1 MADNMTFNII
11 DFIAGLYPYVFDIA
25 VLRRVAYDCGV
36 IEITEYSELTE
47 EQKDRCR
54 IALLETLVLNPY
66 QTASQT
72 SKHGEWQEQTGSQMT
87 TAKNIESIK
96 NELKRLYKKY
106 GEDEKLEQL
115 ESETANLEWMEEST
129 FNVMC

>member
-96 NELKRLYKKY
+96 SELKRLYKKY

-115 ESETANLEWMEEST
+115 ESETANLEWME
-129 FNVMC
+129 

>member
-47 EQKDRCR
+47 EQQDRCR

-96 NELKRLYKKY
+96 NELKRLYNKY

-115 ESETANLEWMEEST
+115 ESETANLEWME
-129 FNVMC
+129 

>member
-47 EQKDRCR
+47 EQKDRCKM
-54 IALLETLVLNPY
+54 ALLETLVLNPY

-72 SKHGEWQEQTGSQMT
+72 SKHGEWQEQTGPQMT

-115 ESETANLEWMEEST
+115 ESETANLEWME
-129 FNVMC
+129 

>member
-47 EQKDRCR
+47 EQKDRCK

-96 NELKRLYKKY
+96 NELRRLYNKY
-106 GEDEKLEQL
+106 GMDEELEQL
-115 ESETANLEWMEEST
+115 ESETANLEWME
-129 FNVMC
+129 

>member
-47 EQKDRCR
+47 EQKDRCK

-96 NELKRLYKKY
+96 SELKRLYNKY

-115 ESETANLEWMEEST
+115 ESETANLEWME
-129 FNVMC
+129 

>member
-1 MADNMTFNII
+1 MSDNMTFNII

-36 IEITEYSELTE
+36 IEITEYSELAE

-115 ESETANLEWMEEST
+115 ESETANLEWME
-129 FNVMC
+129 

>member
-47 EQKDRCR
+47 EQKDRCK
-54 IALLETLVLNPY
+54 IALLETLILNPY

-96 NELKRLYKKY
+96 SELKRLYNKY

-115 ESETANLEWMEEST
+115 ESETANLEWME
-129 FNVMC
+129 

>member
-115 ESETANLEWMEEST
+115 ENETANMDWME
-129 FNVMC
+129 

>member
-11 DFIAGLYPYVFDIA
+11 DFTAGLYPYVFDIA

-47 EQKDRCR
+47 EQKDRCK

-96 NELKRLYKKY
+96 NELKKLYKKY

-115 ESETANLEWMEEST
+115 ESETANLEWME
-129 FNVMC
+129 

>member
-1 MADNMTFNII
+1 MADKMTFNII

-47 EQKDRCR
+47 DQKDRCK

-115 ESETANLEWMEEST
+115 ESETANLEWME
-129 FNVMC
+129 

>member
-47 EQKDRCR
+47 EQRDRCK

-96 NELKRLYKKY
+96 NELKRLYNKY

-115 ESETANLEWMEEST
+115 ESETANLEWME
-129 FNVMC
+129 

>member
-47 EQKDRCR
+47 EQKDRCKM
-54 IALLETLVLNPY
+54 ALLETLVLNPY

-96 NELKRLYKKY
+96 NELKRLYNKY
-106 GEDEKLEQL
+106 DEDEKLEQL
-115 ESETANLEWMEEST
+115 ESETANLEWME
-129 FNVMC
+129 

>member
-87 TAKNIESIK
+87 TAKNIESVK
-96 NELKRLYKKY
+96 NELKRLYNKY

-115 ESETANLEWMEEST
+115 ESETANLEWME
-129 FNVMC
+129 

>member
-36 IEITEYSELTE
+36 IEIAEYSELTE

-115 ESETANLEWMEEST
+115 ESETANLEWME
-129 FNVMC
+129 

>member
-47 EQKDRCR
+47 EQQDRCR

-96 NELKRLYKKY
+96 NELKRLYRKY
-106 GEDEKLEQL
+106 GMDEELEQL
-115 ESETANLEWMEEST
+115 ESETANLEWME
-129 FNVMC
+129 

>member
-47 EQKDRCR
+47 EQKDKCKM
-54 IALLETLVLNPY
+54 ALLETLVLNPY

-115 ESETANLEWMEEST
+115 ESETANLEWME
-129 FNVMC
+129 

>member
-96 NELKRLYKKY
+96 NELKRLYNKY
-106 GEDEKLEQL
+106 GEDEKLELL
-115 ESETANLEWMEEST
+115 ESETANLEWME
-129 FNVMC
+129 

>member
-36 IEITEYSELTE
+36 VGITEYSELTE

-96 NELKRLYKKY
+96 NELKRLYNKY
-106 GEDEKLEQL
+106 GENEKLEQL
-115 ESETANLEWMEEST
+115 ESETANLEWME
-129 FNVMC
+129 

>member
-11 DFIAGLYPYVFDIA
+11 DFIAGLYPYVFDIS

-47 EQKDRCR
+47 EQKDRCKM
-54 IALLETLVLNPY
+54 ALLETLVLNPY

-96 NELKRLYKKY
+96 NELKWLYKKY

-115 ESETANLEWMEEST
+115 ESETANLEWME
-129 FNVMC
+129 

>member
-47 EQKDRCR
+47 EQKDRCK

-115 ESETANLEWMEEST
+115 ESETAN
-129 FNVMC
+129 F

>member
-96 NELKRLYKKY
+96 NELKRLYNKY
-106 GEDEKLEQL
+106 DEDEKLEQL
-115 ESETANLEWMEEST
+115 ESETANLEWME
-129 FNVMC
+129 

>member
-47 EQKDRCR
+47 EQKDRCK

-115 ESETANLEWMEEST
+115 ESETANFEWME
-129 FNVMC
+129 

>member
-25 VLRRVAYDCGV
+25 ALRRVAYDCGV

-96 NELKRLYKKY
+96 NELKRLYRKY
-106 GEDEKLEQL
+106 GMDEELEQL
-115 ESETANLEWMEEST
+115 ESETANLEWME
-129 FNVMC
+129 

>member
-1 MADNMTFNII
+1 MADNITFNII

-115 ESETANLEWMEEST
+115 ESETANLEWME
-129 FNVMC
+129 

>member
-47 EQKDRCR
+47 EQKDRCK

-106 GEDEKLEQL
+106 SEDEKLEQL
-115 ESETANLEWMEEST
+115 ESETANLEWME
-129 FNVMC
+129 

>member
-36 IEITEYSELTE
+36 IEIAEYSELTE

-96 NELKRLYKKY
+96 NELRRLYKKY

-115 ESETANLEWMEEST
+115 ESETANLEWME
-129 FNVMC
+129 

>member
-47 EQKDRCR
+47 EQQDRCR

-96 NELKRLYKKY
+96 NELRRLYKKY

-115 ESETANLEWMEEST
+115 ESETANLEWME
-129 FNVMC
+129 

>member
-96 NELKRLYKKY
+96 NELKRLYNKY

-115 ESETANLEWMEEST
+115 ENETANLEWME
-129 FNVMC
+129 

>member
-115 ESETANLEWMEEST
+115 ESETANLEWME
-129 FNVMC
+129 

>member
-54 IALLETLVLNPY
+54 MALLETLVLNPY

-96 NELKRLYKKY
+96 NELKRLYNKY
-106 GEDEKLEQL
+106 GEGEKLEQL
-115 ESETANLEWMEEST
+115 ESETANLEWME
-129 FNVMC
+129 

>member
-87 TAKNIESIK
+87 TAKNIESIR

-115 ESETANLEWMEEST
+115 ESETANLEWME
-129 FNVMC
+129 

>member
-96 NELKRLYKKY
+96 NELKRLYNKY
-106 GEDEKLEQL
+106 GENEKLEQL
-115 ESETANLEWMEEST
+115 ESETANLEWME
-129 FNVMC
+129 

>member
-47 EQKDRCR
+47 EQKDRCK

-72 SKHGEWQEQTGSQMT
+72 SKHGEWQEQTGPQMT

-96 NELKRLYKKY
+96 NELKRLYNKY

-115 ESETANLEWMEEST
+115 ESETANLEWME
-129 FNVMC
+129 

>member
-25 VLRRVAYDCGV
+25 VLRRVAYNCGV
-36 IEITEYSELTE
+36 IEVTEYSEMTE
-47 EQKDRCR
+47 EQEDRCR

-115 ESETANLEWMEEST
+115 ESETANLEWME
-129 FNVMC
+129 

>member
-47 EQKDRCR
+47 EQKDGCR
-54 IALLETLVLNPY
+54 IALLETLILNPY

-106 GEDEKLEQL
+106 DEDEKLEQL
-115 ESETANLEWMEEST
+115 ESETANLEWME
-129 FNVMC
+129 

>member
-47 EQKDRCR
+47 EQQDRCR

-115 ESETANLEWMEEST
+115 ENETANLEWME
-129 FNVMC
+129 

>member
-47 EQKDRCR
+47 EQKDRCK

-115 ESETANLEWMEEST
+115 ENETANMEWME
-129 FNVMC
+129 

>member
-36 IEITEYSELTE
+36 IEITEYSKLTE

-96 NELKRLYKKY
+96 NELKRLFKKY

-115 ESETANLEWMEEST
+115 ESETANLEWME
-129 FNVMC
+129 

>member
-47 EQKDRCR
+47 EQKDRCK

-66 QTASQT
+66 QSASQT
-72 SKHGEWQEQTGSQMT
+72 SKHGEWQEQTGSQTT
-87 TAKNIESIK
+87 TAKNIEGIK

-106 GEDEKLEQL
+106 SEDEKLEQL
-115 ESETANLEWMEEST
+115 ESETANLEWME
-129 FNVMC
+129 

>member
-47 EQKDRCR
+47 KQKDGCR

-106 GEDEKLEQL
+106 DEDEKLEQL
-115 ESETANLEWMEEST
+115 ESETANLEWME
-129 FNVMC
+129 